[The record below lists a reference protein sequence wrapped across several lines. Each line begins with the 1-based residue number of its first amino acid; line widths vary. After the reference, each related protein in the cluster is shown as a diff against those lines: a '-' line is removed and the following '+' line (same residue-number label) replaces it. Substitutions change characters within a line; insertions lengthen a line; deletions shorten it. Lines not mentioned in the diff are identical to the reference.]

1 MSGVYYKCWVCGEQ
15 FDKRQLEPFS
25 ERAAREGYA
34 FIRCPKCGS
43 KLVVKMR
50 KSAPAR
56 VEAV

>member
-1 MSGVYYKCWVCGEQ
+1 MYYKCWVCGEQ
-15 FDKRQLEPFS
+15 FDRRQLEPFS

-43 KLVVKMR
+43 KLVVKTR
-50 KSAPAR
+50 KSSPTR

>member
-15 FDKRQLEPFS
+15 VDKRQLEPFS

-34 FIRCPKCGS
+34 YKRCPKCGS
-43 KLVVKMR
+43 NLVVKMR